1 MAEDV
6 LRLERLS
13 KSYRVGTPAETK
25 VLHDIDLTLAH
36 GEFVALMGPSG
47 SGKSTLLNI
56 VGLLD
61 RPTAG
66 RVLIDGVDTGTLD
79 ERALTLLRGRKLGFV
94 FQSHLLLSAFTA
106 LENVMLPAVAARG
119 FPSPDIEARARA
131 LLGEVGLGSVAG
143 NLAPHMSGGQQQ
155 RVAIARALANEPAI
169 VLADEPTGNLDSR
182 SADDVF
188 ALMRDINR
196 REGTSFL
203 LVTHNLDLARRCDR
217 ILRVVDGRIAYG
229 GQER

>member
-1 MAEDV
+1 MAEHV
-6 LRLERLS
+6 LRLESLS
-13 KSYRVGTPAETK
+13 KSYRVGTPAQTL
-25 VLHDIDLTLAH
+25 VLRDIDFALRH

-61 RPTAG
+61 RPTGG

-79 ERALTLLRGRKLGFV
+79 ERRLTRLRGRKIGFV

-106 LENVMLPAVAARG
+106 LENVMLPAVAERG
-119 FPSPDIEARARA
+119 FASDAIEERARA
-131 LLGEVGLGSVAG
+131 LLHRVGLESVAG

-155 RVAIARALANEPAI
+155 RVAVARALALSPEL

-182 SADDVF
+182 SADEVF
-188 ALMRDINR
+188 ALMRAINR
-196 REGTSFL
+196 DEGTSFL
-203 LVTHNLDLARRCDR
+203 LVTHNIDLARRCDR
-217 ILRVVDGRIAYG
+217 IVRVVDGRIADG
-229 GQER
+229 ET

>member
-13 KSYRVGTPAETK
+13 KSYRVGTSAETR
-25 VLHDIDLTLAH
+25 VLHDIDLGLRH

-61 RPTAG
+61 RPTSG

-79 ERALTLLRGRKLGFV
+79 ERQLTRLRGRKIGFV

-106 LENVMLPAVAARG
+106 LENVMLPAVAERG
-119 FPSPDIEARARA
+119 FASDAIEDRARI
-131 LLGEVGLGSVAG
+131 LLRRVGLESVAG

-155 RVAIARALANEPAI
+155 RVAVARALALSPEL

-182 SADDVF
+182 SADEVF
-188 ALMRDINR
+188 ALMRQINR
-196 REGTSFL
+196 DEGTSFL
-203 LVTHNLDLARRCDR
+203 LVTHNMDLARRCDR
-217 ILRVVDGRIAYG
+217 IMRVVDGRIADG
-229 GQER
+229 AR